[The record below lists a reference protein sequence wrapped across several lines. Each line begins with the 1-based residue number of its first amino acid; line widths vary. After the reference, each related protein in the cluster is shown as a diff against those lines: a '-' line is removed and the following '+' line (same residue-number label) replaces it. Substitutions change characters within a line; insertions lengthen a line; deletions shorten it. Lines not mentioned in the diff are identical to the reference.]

1 MIDTTFSLVRRDLYG
16 RYGHT
21 CSSQVID
28 TIFDEVIAEH
38 ESTATVTDFLPVL
51 VAREASER
59 IEHYLWTH
67 GDVGTPRK
75 RILFAHRGDAA
86 VAVLAAGLARR
97 LSDNAV
103 VATVADTHPENR
115 ENSLIEWIIDE
126 RGLDHAS
133 TVTRRQDRT
142 LDAPDVVVYLGMDE
156 EADLPGRRYV
166 HWHVA
171 STEGM
176 DIETGRRLADELED
190 AVGRLLADLDVRV
203 VSRDVERLAA

>member
-28 TIFDEVIAEH
+28 TILDEVIAEH

-59 IEHYLWTH
+59 IEHYLWNH

-166 HWHVA
+166 HWHVV

-176 DIETGRRLADELED
+176 DIETGRRLADELEG